1 MTVDVEQV
9 AQLETPP
16 LVVAGSLRE
25 RLAPLRANRLA
36 LFGATLTGL
45 FVLVGL
51 VGAVVVLAPGLQ
63 HLYTEQ
69 HLAEAL
75 QRPLSPGHPLGTDNL
90 GRDITWRVIA
100 GTGISLLVGV
110 AVTGLSV
117 VIGMFMGAVAGFL
130 GGKAD
135 TVISGI
141 IDLTWGFPL
150 LLVAAIAVGSIGPG
164 LTAVIVAVA
173 LVNWAGFAR
182 IIRAEALSLREREF
196 VEAARALGVS
206 TPRILWRH
214 IVPNTIGSTLVM
226 SSYYIAVTV
235 IVEAGLAFIGLGAQ
249 PPTPSLG
256 QMIATGRDYL
266 YIDPWVAIVPGIAI
280 ALIVLG
286 LNTLG
291 DGLRDI
297 FDPRTRRHR

>member
-1 MTVDVEQV
+1 MSATVESIKE
-9 AQLETPP
+9 LEHPP
-16 LVVAGSLRE
+16 VVSGSLRE
-25 RLAPLRANRLA
+25 RLAPLLSNRLA
-36 LFGATLTGL
+36 MFGATLTAV
-45 FVLVGL
+45 FVIVGI
-51 VGAVVVLAPGLQ
+51 VGATIVLTPSQQ
-63 HLYTEQ
+63 HLY
-69 HLAEAL
+69 LAQNLSHAL
-75 QRPLSPGHPLGTDNL
+75 QRPLSPGHLLGTDNF
-90 GRDITWRVIA
+90 GRDIGWRVVA

-110 AVTGLSV
+110 AVTGISV
-117 VIGMFMGAVAGFL
+117 IIGMTLGALAGFL
-130 GGKAD
+130 GGKLD
-135 TVISGI
+135 TFISGL

-164 LTAVIVAVA
+164 LTAVVVAVA

-182 IIRAEALSLREREF
+182 IIRAEAISLREREF
-196 VEAARALGVS
+196 IEAARALGVS
-206 TPRILWRH
+206 NGRIIRRH

-226 SSYYIAVTV
+226 SSYYIAATV

-256 QMIATGRDYL
+256 QMISSGRDFL
-266 YIDPWVAIVPGIAI
+266 YVDPWLAIVPGIAI

-297 FDPRTRRHR
+297 FDPRTRSRG